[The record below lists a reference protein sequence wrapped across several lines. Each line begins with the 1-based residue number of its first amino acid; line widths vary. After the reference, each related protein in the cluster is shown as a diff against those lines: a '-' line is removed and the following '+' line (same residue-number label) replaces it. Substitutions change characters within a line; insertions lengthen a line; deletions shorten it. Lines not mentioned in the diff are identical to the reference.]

1 MNDEQGLSPRDN
13 LLQKH
18 THNGIDS
25 DRLDPQ
31 FILNLPFFST
41 VPTASVAPSTFLYSN
56 GTDTHRIY
64 FRHDTGGTA
73 DLYYV
78 ALTKV

>member
-1 MNDEQGLSPRDN
+1 MNDNLQQERQ

-18 THNGIDS
+18 NHNGIDS

-31 FILNLPFFST
+31 FFLNLPLFST
-41 VPTASVAPSTFLYSN
+41 VPISSTAPPVFLYSN
-56 GTDTHRIY
+56 GGTHRVY
-64 FRHDTGGTA
+64 FRHDIDGTA
-73 DLYYV
+73 SLYYV